1 MTNYLEKIHSQ
12 EKINTAIGVANVV
25 QTAAMNA
32 KLRRLN
38 EAQEES
44 NQIQRQ
50 IAQINLYM
58 AEQQK
63 QLVQT
68 SKKSLEEQ
76 EKQTKILEI
85 QTTLTQFKI
94 DLDIEEKKQER
105 ADKEKISHMMEIV
118 FQTTEDLE
126 EIPSSG
132 NHNIEKFFQIQA
144 LIKNC
149 IDAGVATTI
158 TDDIKHKQYIKECLN
173 NMNIQ
178 KDIVLGKLTEEEKR
192 DLQVLIDI
200 LSVDEKKLIHDE
212 QKKIKKINKQLGP
225 VKRKKTL
232 LKKKILQNQEK
243 ISELELHLKTLKQT
257 NPKR

>member
-32 KLRRLN
+32 KLQRLN

-50 IAQINLYM
+50 IAQISLYM

-63 QLVQT
+63 QLVKI
-68 SKKSLEEQ
+68 SKKNLEEQ

-85 QTTLTQFKI
+85 QTMLTQFKI

-105 ADKEKISHMMEIV
+105 AHKEKISHMMEIV

-126 EIPSSG
+126 EIPGSG

-149 IDAGVATTI
+149 IDADVATTLI
-158 TDDIKHKQYIKECLN
+158 DDIKHKQYIKECLN
-173 NMNIQ
+173 NMNIL

-200 LSVDEKKLIHDE
+200 LSVDEGNLIHDE
-212 QKKIKKINKQLGP
+212 QKKLTNINKEYEQKIERVALLKRVVKRNQKKII
-225 VKRKKTL
+225 RA
-232 LKKKILQNQEK
+232 
-243 ISELELHLKTLKQT
+243 
-257 NPKR
+257 